1 MSENNPEPVERLPLP
16 PVQPEAFVERSA
28 SSLLFQSL
36 DAVGDVGIGV
46 GTALLGAAAWKP
58 ATEGGAALCERL
70 PRRSEGSERVAR
82 PPLRLEKPL
91 IQPRPLPP
99 YPATR

>member
-58 ATEGGAALCERL
+58 AG
-70 PRRSEGSERVAR
+70 RS
-82 PPLRLEKPL
+82 PPDQQ
-91 IQPRPLPP
+91 QPSPP
-99 YPATR
+99 AEQQPPKQPE